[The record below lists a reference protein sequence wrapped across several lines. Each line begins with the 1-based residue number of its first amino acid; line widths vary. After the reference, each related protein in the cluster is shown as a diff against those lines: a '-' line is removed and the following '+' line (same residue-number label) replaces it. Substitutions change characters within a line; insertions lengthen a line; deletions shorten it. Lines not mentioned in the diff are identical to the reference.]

1 MEQKTFSKH
10 SPPPKRQIG
19 LNRWIKWGLISLL
32 FLLLVGAG
40 TAGGAIYY
48 FSRDLPSLEKL
59 GTYDPSLA
67 TRIYS
72 DDNKVI
78 GQFFIEKRVLVPL
91 SQMPKVLV
99 NAFLAVEDSR
109 FYQHKGFDALR
120 IIKAFIKNLESMK
133 IRQGASTITQQLAR
147 SLFLTP
153 ERTMTRKLKEILLAR
168 KMEKV
173 IGKDRILEIYLNQI
187 YFGHGSYGVQV
198 AAKTYFGKDVS
209 EINLAEAGF
218 LAGLPKAP
226 NDYSPYRHP
235 EKAKFRQRVVLKR
248 MVSEGYITKQQYRD
262 VYAEDLYFQKRH
274 SREDDIALYF
284 KEHIRQYLIGK
295 YGDDALYKGGLN
307 VYTTLNEPSQRM
319 AERALREGLEKLDK
333 RQGYRG
339 AIGTY
344 SVEAEEA
351 SRLKKKPQPLK
362 VGEVVKGRVL
372 SRTDHDATVEV
383 NGVVGK
389 ILLND
394 MLWAARQLKGEHLRD
409 DLVVIKNPKPFDIL
423 NLNDIILVKV
433 KHVGKDG
440 EGVFFSL
447 EQEPVVQ
454 GAFVALDPSTGAVKA
469 LVGGYDFRK
478 SEFNRALMAR
488 RQPGSAFKPVIYG
501 TAIEQGF
508 TPATLLVD
516 NPVIFTDAETNKIWK
531 PENYEK
537 KFYGPITMRDAL
549 THSRNLATVRLLKQ
563 VGIRN
568 VVNFAQRIG
577 INTPL
582 TRDLSLALGS
592 SGVSLM
598 EITSALG
605 VYANQG
611 VRLDPTLI
619 LSVTDNN
626 GRVLESHQISPEQ
639 VISKE
644 TAYVV
649 TNILEDVIQR
659 GTARRARII
668 GRPVAGKTGTTNEYT
683 DAWFV
688 GFTPNLAAGVWVGF
702 DDNRSL
708 GNRESGGRAALPIW
722 VSFMKNSLSL
732 LPVVSFSIPENIVYA
747 RIDRDTGLLVSEDEE
762 GEVEIFVKGTEPR
775 EYKMAASSPNQFFR
789 FDGGGSF

>member
-1 MEQKTFSKH
+1 MHT
-10 SPPPKRQIG
+10 PPQKRQTG
-19 LNRWIKWGLISLL
+19 LNFWVKWSLL
-32 FLLLVGAG
+32 TFLFFLLVGAG
-40 TAGGAIYY
+40 AVGGTIYY
-48 FSRDLPSLEKL
+48 FSRNLPSLGNL
-59 GTYDPSLA
+59 GTYEPSLA

-78 GQFFIEKRVLVPL
+78 GQFFIEKRVFVPL
-91 SQMPKVLV
+91 SQMPKVLI

-109 FYQHKGFDALR
+109 FYQHKGFDTLR
-120 IIKAFIKNLESMK
+120 IMKAFIRNVESMK

-153 ERTMTRKLKEILLAR
+153 ERTLTRKLKELLMAR
-168 KMEKV
+168 KMEKA
-173 IGKDRILEIYLNQI
+173 IEKDRILEIYLNQI
-187 YFGHGSYGVQV
+187 YFGHGSYGVQI
-198 AAKTYFGKDVS
+198 AAKTYFGKNVR
-209 EINLAEAGF
+209 EINLAEAAF

-226 NDYSPYRHP
+226 NHYSPYRHP

-248 MVSEGYITKQQYRD
+248 MESEGYITKQEYREI
-262 VYAEDLYFQKRH
+262 YAEDLYFQKRH
-274 SREDDIALYF
+274 SRKDDIALYF

-295 YGDDALYKGGLN
+295 YGDEVLYRGGLN
-307 VYTTLNEPSQRM
+307 VYTTLNVPFQRM
-319 AERALREGLEKLDK
+319 AERALRDGLEQLDK

-344 SVEAEEA
+344 SAETEEA
-351 SRLKKKPQPLK
+351 SLTKKKPQSLK
-362 VGEVVKGRVL
+362 VGEIVNGRVL
-372 SRTDHDATVEV
+372 SRTDHYAKVEV
-383 NGVVGK
+383 GDVVGK
-389 ILLND
+389 ILLKD

-409 DLVVIKNPKPFDIL
+409 DRVIIKNPKPYDIV

-433 KHVGKDG
+433 KQVGLEG
-440 EGVFFSL
+440 EDILFGL
-447 EQEPVVQ
+447 EQKPLVQ
-454 GAFVALDPSTGAVKA
+454 GAFIALDPSTGAVKA

-488 RQPGSAFKPVIYG
+488 RQPGSAFKPIIYG

-516 NPVIFTDAETNKIWK
+516 NPVIFTDSETNKVWK

-537 KFYGPITMRDAL
+537 KFYGQITMRDAL

-563 VGIRN
+563 VGIPN
-568 VVNFAQRIG
+568 VVNFAQRVG
-577 INTPL
+577 IDTPL

-592 SGVSLM
+592 SGISLM

-611 VRLDPTLI
+611 VRLKPTLI
-619 LSVTDNN
+619 LSVTDKD
-626 GRVLESHQISPEQ
+626 GRVLESHEFSPEQ
-639 VISKE
+639 AISKE

-659 GTARRARII
+659 GTGRRARVI
-668 GRPVAGKTGTTNEYT
+668 GRPIAGKTGTTNEFT

-708 GNRESGGRAALPIW
+708 GNRESGGRAALPVW

-732 LPVVSFSIPENIVYA
+732 LPVVSFSIPEKIVYA
-747 RIDRDTGLLVSEDEE
+747 RIDRDTGLLVSEDED

-775 EYKMAASSPNQFFR
+775 EFKMAASSPNQFFR
-789 FDGGGSF
+789 FDGGGAF